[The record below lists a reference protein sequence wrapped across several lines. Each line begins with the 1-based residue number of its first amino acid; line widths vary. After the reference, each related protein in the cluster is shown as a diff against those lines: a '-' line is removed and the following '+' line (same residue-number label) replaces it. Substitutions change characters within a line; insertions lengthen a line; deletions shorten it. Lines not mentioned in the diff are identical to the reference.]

1 VGYLFSE
8 KTGHGQFKEKERRLL
23 FKGKQLRLKHVQMSK
38 TSFMNTEAKV
48 GEDKEVGKCMWSV
61 GVWLFEMR
69 KKGEF
74 VSAGHEDGRLFP
86 KVAMPLAGMERIL
99 LLINLKW
106 LVKIRRWEI

>member
-48 GEDKEVGKCMWSV
+48 GEDK
-61 GVWLFEMR
+61 
-69 KKGEF
+69 
-74 VSAGHEDGRLFP
+74 A
-86 KVAMPLAGMERIL
+86 
-99 LLINLKW
+99 
-106 LVKIRRWEI
+106 